1 MKYDQLLLLKKNRNT
16 DLTIKRKGYKEV
28 KSKIT
33 FFNILF
39 QHLLRKHYII
49 LILLEKYHYRM
60 PILFRTMPIP
70 SQDHQKLPGLS
81 FSRRIKNYTMSTNFL
96 KKFNKFTNPYSFRPE
111 LNRGKIWIAG
121 WQIS

>member
-1 MKYDQLLLLKKNRNT
+1 MHKEKDYNGVVGVVKNSVYEIRSIIIIKKNRNT

-81 FSRRIKNYTMSTNFL
+81 FSRRIKNYTMSTIF
-96 KKFNKFTNPYSFRPE
+96 
-111 LNRGKIWIAG
+111 
-121 WQIS
+121 